1 MRIVI
6 FFRTKIIVFFILYAV
21 RFVNIT
27 EVVTKISFQ
36 PYFVTRFLGG
46 FVCELNKIRV
56 IHFKTKIP
64 HV

>member
-36 PYFVTRFLGG
+36 PYFVAGILGD
-46 FVCELNKIRV
+46 FVCALNKVKV